1 METRERKRPSS
12 EAVERLHD
20 QLQESL
26 RELVTSEDW
35 KRALE
40 VASRFHDYS
49 FANTRLIWTQALAR
63 GFTPTR
69 VAGYRTWQQLGR
81 QVRRGERGLQIL
93 APVIR
98 KVTVDSDEEEAKEQR
113 RVVGFRVV
121 HVFDISQTDGEP
133 LPEVTA
139 AVVEGDLP
147 AQWNQL
153 AELIGEAGF
162 VLKVANLDRLG
173 DANGITDWR
182 RREVVIRADLPG
194 AQRFKT
200 AVHELAHIRL
210 HEPTS
215 EGRPNCRGV
224 VEVEAESVAYMVC
237 AALGIDSTGYSL
249 PYVAAW
255 SGGDLD
261 KVAATANRVIGCA
274 RTVLSQLEPEQRLDR
289 DPSPSRGPSRVDV
302 RDRATREPVLN
313 REDIRRS
320 QVQEVVEAATAIYY
334 RYLRSLSGARARDYL
349 QGRGIG
355 DTAMDRWQLGYA
367 PASWQWLTRELLREG
382 FGEELLLDAGVV
394 GRSRTGRLYDRM
406 RNRIIF
412 PLHGADG
419 TPRGIAGRLL
429 SGDGPKYLNTPETA
443 LYKKRTLL
451 YGFHLAR
458 QPITDKGRA
467 VVVEGYTDAIAAHQ
481 VGISNVVATGGTALT
496 PEHLQTLR
504 RVTGDVTLAFDGDSA
519 GLLAVERIVGV
530 DAAAHSLRVRVAR
543 LPDRRDPADL
553 IAAGDSGL
561 LRDALGQASPL
572 PHHLIDRIIQRH
584 NLDEP
589 EDFARALRAAG
600 AIVASI
606 REPCARTE
614 ALAHLATEIGR
625 DQTWIEAAV
634 IADTPQRERYR
645 GSMARGL

>member
-1 METRERKRPSS
+1 METRERNSA
-12 EAVERLHD
+12 AVERLHD
-20 QLQESL
+20 QLQDSL

-35 KRALE
+35 RRALE

-63 GFTPTR
+63 GFTPSR

-98 KVTVDSDEEEAKEQR
+98 KVTVDNDEDEAKEQR

-139 AVVEGDLP
+139 ALVEGDLP
-147 AQWNQL
+147 AQWSRV

-162 VLKVANLDRLG
+162 DLKVANLDRLG
-173 DANGITDWR
+173 DANGITDWQR
-182 RREVVIRADLPG
+182 RDVVIRADLPG

-210 HEPTS
+210 HKPTS
-215 EGRPNCRGV
+215 EGRPNCRGI

-237 AALGIDSTGYSL
+237 AALGIDSAGYSL
-249 PYVAAW
+249 PYVASW

-274 RTVLSQLEPEQRLDR
+274 RSVLTQLEQGRHLDLDR
-289 DPSPSRGPSRVDV
+289 TSSLGAPRLEV
-302 RDRATREPVLN
+302 RDRTTSEPELN
-313 REDIRRS
+313 RENVRGS
-320 QVQEVVEAATAIYY
+320 ELQEVIEMATAIFQ
-334 RYLRSLSGARARDYL
+334 RHLQGPRGARARDYL
-349 QGRGIG
+349 EGRGIG

-367 PASWQWLTRELLREG
+367 PDSWQWLTQELLREG
-382 FGEELLLDAGVV
+382 FEEELLVDAGVV

-412 PLHGADG
+412 PLHGEDG
-419 TPRGIAGRLL
+419 TPRGFAGRLL
-429 SGDGPKYLNTPETA
+429 SGDGPKYLNTPETS
-443 LYKKRTLL
+443 LYQKRTLL

-458 QPITDKGRA
+458 QPITDTGPA
-467 VVVEGYTDAIAAHQ
+467 VVVEGYMDAIAAHQ
-481 VGISNVVATGGTALT
+481 ADITNVVATGGTALT
-496 PEHLQTLR
+496 PEHLQALR
-504 RVTGDVTLAFDGDSA
+504 QVTGDLTLAFDGDPA
-519 GLLAVERIVGV
+519 GLLAVEHI
-530 DAAAHSLRVRVAR
+530 AELEPAAHGLRVRVAR

-553 IAAGDSGL
+553 VAAGRPEVL
-561 LRDALGQASPL
+561 QQAINQAVPL
-572 PHHLIDRIIQRH
+572 EHHLIDRILIRH

-606 REPCARTE
+606 REPHPRAE

-645 GSMARGL
+645 GSMARLL